1 MKLLFLSNLYPPN
14 EIGGYEK
21 LCYSI
26 AQGMV
31 DKGYEVVILTSDY
44 GKKKYNHKNQKVINE
59 LKLHINSENIYT
71 PFLGSEEEKRLIN
84 ERNINCYKKV
94 IESEQPDLVFIW
106 NLFFLDQSFLSA
118 LCEDNIKKVFFLTD
132 NWLLFSVNPEFI
144 GSYMN
149 QQITKM
155 RNQNIR
161 HYMKKFIE
169 LFHSKKCNIFFKNF
183 SAIFSS
189 NYMLQLY
196 KTAGIK
202 FDESK
207 LIYNGVE
214 LKKLRNIKKIDRSFF
229 VLEERINLF
238 FAGRIVDVKGL
249 DVLLR
254 SLNLLINEKRY
265 TNIFLKVIGDNSDS
279 VYMKKI
285 NDYIKN
291 HKLERYVSF
300 QKPVSEEKLL
310 EEFQKNDI
318 FIFPSLYEPFSLTL
332 IYAQA
337 SGIPTIASKT
347 GGNPEII
354 INGKTGMLYDKFN
367 YKKPARIIIELINKP
382 GLRNRI
388 SENAMENANKFG
400 LDEMKDRIAEY
411 FRK

>member
-132 NWLLFSVNPEFI
+132 NWLLFFVNPEFI

-169 LFHSKKCNIFFKNF
+169 LFWTISYC
-183 SAIFSS
+183 
-189 NYMLQLY
+189 
-196 KTAGIK
+196 
-202 FDESK
+202 
-207 LIYNGVE
+207 
-214 LKKLRNIKKIDRSFF
+214 R
-229 VLEERINLF
+229 EE
-238 FAGRIVDVKGL
+238 
-249 DVLLR
+249 
-254 SLNLLINEKRY
+254 
-265 TNIFLKVIGDNSDS
+265 
-279 VYMKKI
+279 
-285 NDYIKN
+285 
-291 HKLERYVSF
+291 
-300 QKPVSEEKLL
+300 
-310 EEFQKNDI
+310 
-318 FIFPSLYEPFSLTL
+318 
-332 IYAQA
+332 
-337 SGIPTIASKT
+337 
-347 GGNPEII
+347 
-354 INGKTGMLYDKFN
+354 
-367 YKKPARIIIELINKP
+367 
-382 GLRNRI
+382 
-388 SENAMENANKFG
+388 
-400 LDEMKDRIAEY
+400 
-411 FRK
+411 

>member
-31 DKGYEVVILTSDY
+31 DKGYEVVVLTSNY
-44 GKKKYNHKNQKVINE
+44 GEKKYNHKNQKVINE

-106 NLFFLDQSFLSA
+106 NLFFLDQSFLSV

-132 NWLLFSVNPEFI
+132 NWLLFFVNPEFI

-149 QQITKM
+149 QQTTKM

-169 LFHSKKCNIFFKNF
+169 LFPSKKCNIFFQNF

-229 VLEERINLF
+229 VSEERINLF

-367 YKKPARIIIELINKP
+367 YKKLARIIIELINKP

-411 FRK
+411 LRR

>member
-132 NWLLFSVNPEFI
+132 NWLLFFVNPEFI